1 MNRTDLPSIEEILKM
16 VEESLERDSIKTP
29 EEKERLD
36 KAYAEV
42 YKTSIARLPK
52 LTKLEYELENGYES
66 EDEESKS
73 EPLAA
78 IDDMEILELNLKKW
92 NEFAN
97 KPDEKQSPPE
107 YRCVYC
113 NFMYPSEKILKDHN
127 KKRCVNEY
135 RCRLC
140 CTVFARKEHYDYHIN
155 RKKSCA
161 MLSDHKCK
169 YCNKAYSTD
178 WNMREH
184 TKICKSKK
192 EINTKVQKNKEIK
205 VSEIEKHIKEYNN
218 QDNKNLLNFD
228 ISESTIKNLRE
239 KFSIPDLDK
248 IAKYLE
254 SEDYNNLVEFAIKRI
269 HYSDNNKKCQNI
281 KYIDKLDKYI
291 IYDEQWK
298 YKSEENVLS
307 ILHKEVEFVIYMAMN
322 ASDVPSNKKLM
333 KVLEENKKSLNE
345 NNFKKIQVDSVKHVQ
360 KKYDESKK

>member
-1 MNRTDLPSIEEILKM
+1 MNRTNWPSVEEILKM
-16 VEESLERDSIKTP
+16 VEESLERDLIKTP

-52 LTKLEYELENGYES
+52 LKKWEYELENGYES

-78 IDDMEILELNLKKW
+78 IDDMEILNLNLKKW
-92 NEFAN
+92 AEFEN
-97 KPDEKQSPPE
+97 KPEGKLPPPE

-140 CTVFARKEHYDYHIN
+140 HVVFASKECYDYHIK
-155 RKKSCA
+155 RKKSCV
-161 MLSDHKCK
+161 MIGDHMCK
-169 YCNKAYSTD
+169 YCNKAFSTD
-178 WNMREH
+178 GNMRRH
-184 TKICKSKK
+184 MNKCRPKK

-205 VSEIEKHIKEYNN
+205 INEIDKYIKEYNI
-218 QDNKNLLNFD
+218 QDNKNLLNFS
-228 ISESTIKNLRE
+228 ISESIVKNLRDR
-239 KFSIPDLDK
+239 FSIPELGK
-248 IAKYLE
+248 IARYLE
-254 SEDYNNLVEFAIKRI
+254 CKDYDNLVECIIKKI

-291 IYDEQWK
+291 IYDGQWK
-298 YKSEENVLS
+298 NKSEENILS
-307 ILHKEVEFVIYMAMN
+307 ILHKEVEFVIYMAMD
-322 ASDVPSNKKLM
+322 ASDIPSNKKLI
-333 KVLEENKKSLNE
+333 KILGENKKSLNE
-345 NNFKKIQVDSVKHVQ
+345 YNFIKTQVNSVKHVQ
-360 KKYDESKK
+360 IKYDESKK